1 MYIPIQMNE
10 KELVKKAQSGD
21 FEAFSLLIEKYKNK
35 IYNLGL
41 KLSGDRHDAED
52 ILQETFL
59 KAVDNIDKFRGDSSF
74 GTWLYAIAVNA
85 VRVLHQSRKKAELR
99 PIEEYLPSGHGS
111 GNDAKELFEWGDP
124 HELLEQKELNKVID
138 DALAE
143 MPDKYSAPFIL
154 RYFEDLSVKEVADS
168 MHLSVAATKS
178 RILRARLALRERL
191 SEVFKEKAD
200 ERV

>member
-1 MYIPIQMNE
+1 MNE

-21 FEAFSLLIEKYKNK
+21 FEAFSQLIEKYKNK

-85 VRVLHQSRKKAELR
+85 VRALHQSRKKADLR
-99 PIEEYLPSGHGS
+99 PIEEYLPGGHGS
-111 GNDAKELFEWGDP
+111 TGDTKELFEWGDP
-124 HELLEQKELNKVID
+124 HELLEQKELNEIID
-138 DALAE
+138 NALAE

-154 RYFEDLSVKEVADS
+154 RYFEDLPVKD
-168 MHLSVAATKS
+168 VAATLNLSLAAAKS

-191 SEVFKEKAD
+191 SEVFREKIN
-200 ERV
+200 EQV